1 MVAPA
6 APRREAQKAALPEGY
21 WKGWRQLRKARGL
34 SQEALAGA
42 LGISYSAY
50 RRYESGEREPDAST
64 LWKIADYYT
73 VTVDYLLGRSDW
85 RN

>member
-34 SQEALAGA
+34 SQETLAGA

-50 RRYESGEREPDAST
+50 RRYESGERDMPLS
-64 LWKIADYYT
+64 IAVRLADLCQ
-73 VTVDYLLGRSDW
+73 VSLDELVGRGS
-85 RN
+85 

>member
-1 MVAPA
+1 MQLSE
-6 APRREAQKAALPEGY
+6 RLLL
-21 WKGWRQLRKARGL
+21 LRKERHL
-34 SQEALAGA
+34 SQEAAEEIGLAYR
-42 LGISYSAY
+42 SY

-73 VTVDYLLGRSDW
+73 VTVDYLLGRSDR

>member
-50 RRYESGEREPDAST
+50 RRDESGERDMPLS
-64 LWKIADYYT
+64 IAVRLADLCQ
-73 VTVDYLLGRSDW
+73 VSLDELVGRGS
-85 RN
+85 

>member
-6 APRREAQKAALPEGY
+6 APRREAQEAALPEGY

-50 RRYESGEREPDAST
+50 RRYESGERDMPLS
-64 LWKIADYYT
+64 IAVRLADLCQ
-73 VTVDYLLGRSDW
+73 VSLDELVGRGS
-85 RN
+85 

>member
-21 WKGWRQLRKARGL
+21 WKCWRQLRKARGL

-50 RRYESGEREPDAST
+50 RRYESGERDMPLS
-64 LWKIADYYT
+64 IAVRLADLCQ
-73 VTVDYLLGRSDW
+73 VSLDELVGRGS
-85 RN
+85 